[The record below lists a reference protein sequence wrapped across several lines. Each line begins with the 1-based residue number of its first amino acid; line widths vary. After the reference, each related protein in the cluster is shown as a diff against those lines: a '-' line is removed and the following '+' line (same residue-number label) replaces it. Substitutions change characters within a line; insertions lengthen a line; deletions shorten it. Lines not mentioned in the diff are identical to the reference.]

1 MSTMS
6 LAYLQSHPLH
16 VGESKQ
22 LGTRDVIAD
31 QVLQRAQ
38 HATDCRQ
45 GTHPGRHGCRQ
56 MKIGN
61 STLPKLGQM

>member
-22 LGTRDVIAD
+22 LGTRDMIAY
-31 QVLQRAQ
+31 QALQRAQ
-38 HATDCRQ
+38 HATAAGKAR
-45 GTHPGRHGCRQ
+45 
-56 MKIGN
+56 
-61 STLPKLGQM
+61 TLEDMAADR